1 MMFGEKERIKIAL
14 FQNLCCLRVLFEFYI
29 HLYRYIYIYIYISI
43 YIYIYVRISVCL
55 CVCVSVCLSER
66 GCREARLE
74 LDAEILHRS
83 R

>member
-1 MMFGEKERIKIAL
+1 MEDIED
-14 FQNLCCLRVLFEFYI
+14 Q
-29 HLYRYIYIYIYISI
+29 ISRAISHTQRPNQYI

-74 LDAEILHRS
+74 LDAEILHRI